1 MLACAKGSC
10 RCSCVDPAWTRALW
24 RCAGN
29 CCESCLWWRGW
40 GMTMWLTAYA
50 HSSASIE
57 SVKEI
62 LGECDVVRDDFGC

>member
-29 CCESCLWWRGW
+29 YCESCLWWRGW
-40 GMTMWLTAYA
+40 GDDNVAYG
-50 HSSASIE
+50 
-57 SVKEI
+57 
-62 LGECDVVRDDFGC
+62 LCTQQCFN